1 MTLIEFLDAVLPPSG
16 VFVAAKKVTI
26 DIGGRSVGTFHHAAA
41 KTHHDMAAA
50 IVELAQSKTDTYFA
64 LAAYRQGFH
73 EDPSGKKQKDG
84 KPKKVIRVGTNV
96 AELKALWLDLDF
108 KSGYTDAKAVIEA
121 LRKFCASTTLP
132 PPAILVH
139 SGGGVHA
146 YWPLTEAIPV
156 ARWQGLADALKSAA
170 KATGLQ
176 ADLVCTADSCRV
188 LRPVQ
193 SVNWKDPTNPR
204 RVKLLYASGALYDPA
219 DLEARLKP
227 WEKSVS
233 HASPVSGSSVTVFDE
248 FTAGVGSGV
257 KHAPARFETL
267 VKHCA
272 VSRHIADTHGKDQS
286 EPEWVAILQLL
297 KFCEDADLWV
307 HSVSDGHPGYDA
319 QATSEKWRQRLANE
333 AGPTLC
339 STFEQYH
346 PELCRKC
353 PRYGYIKTPLQVGA
367 EDTQPVGGHP
377 FGWRSSENGRC
388 TERLMLVPTAEG
400 GEEKKWVKV
409 MSYVFDN
416 FRTTRSFATG
426 HVEHRLDVRG
436 VVADLTIPGEALG
449 NQNKLIEHMALY
461 GVAFRGKEAIA
472 FKELMA
478 TWLKTLQD
486 AKHVAEVTE
495 QLGWIVKDKV
505 YEGFSAGPTTFYA
518 DGRVRNDVRTAKE
531 FAAVAKYYEA
541 CGDLESWKKV
551 AAFIA
556 EQNNPA
562 FTALIASSFAAPIL
576 HFTGVSGGILSIV
589 SRESGVGKSSALKLS
604 QSVWGSP
611 THGINAIDDT
621 PKSVARKL
629 GFLHNLPAY
638 WDELRGQNTIEEFLT
653 LAFQVTQG
661 KEKTRLDQTATL
673 REIHTWET
681 MLIVASNDSIF
692 DAMGSFAVG
701 SDAGVARTFEITVE
715 PYTSPASRAQVGLL
729 FESLHLNYGHAGRV
743 YAQYLATHAE
753 LVRARVQTM
762 RAKLG
767 ESQRERQAERF
778 WLAMMASMI
787 VGAQI
792 AKDLKLMDIDIRTLT
807 TFLIQNLLRLR
818 GRTSESMQS
827 SDPGEI
833 LATYIQQHQ
842 DKALTVDRFPAAR
855 QNTLNYMPE
864 IIGGPPKSAK
874 IIVHIAKAEKL
885 IRFSRSDFIR
895 WLRSRAIPDS
905 LIATMLEQLG
915 GREMQGMLGIGTAWE
930 IPARQR
936 LLEFPT
942 TPSSSIDEILDG
954 DEKS

>member
-1 MTLIEFLDAVLPPSG
+1 MKLLEFLQAVVPTGTL
-16 VFVAAKKVTI
+16 VAAKKVTVKI
-26 DIGGRSVGTFHHAAA
+26 DGRDVPTFHHAVA
-41 KTHHDMAAA
+41 KTHYDMAAA
-50 IVELAQSKTDTYFA
+50 IVELAQSKQDTYFA
-64 LAAYRQGFH
+64 LAAYKQGFH
-73 EDPSGKKQKDG
+73 DDPSGKKLKDG
-84 KPKKVIRVGTNV
+84 KPKKVLRVGSNV
-96 AELKALWLDLDF
+96 DSLKALWFDIDF
-108 KSGYTDAKAVIEA
+108 KSGYPDAKGVVEA
-121 LRKFCASTTLP
+121 LRAFCADTTLP

-146 YWPLTEAIPV
+146 YWPLAEAISV
-156 ARWQGLADALKSAA
+156 DRWQGLANALKNAA

-188 LRPVQ
+188 LRPPGT
-193 SVNWKDPTNPR
+193 VNWKDPANPR
-204 RVKLLYASGALYDPA
+204 RVKLLYASGALYDAA

-227 WEKSVS
+227 WER
-233 HASPVSGSSVTVFDE
+233 ATAPTAAPGTVYDE
-248 FTAGVGSGV
+248 FTAGVGGGGP
-257 KHAPARFETL
+257 KGPPARFETL
-267 VKHCA
+267 IKHCA
-272 VSRHIADTHGKDQS
+272 VSKYISETHGKDQS
-286 EPEWVAILQLL
+286 EPEWVATLQLL

-307 HSVSDGHPGYDA
+307 HAVSDGHPGYDA
-319 QATSEKWRQRLANE
+319 QAASEKWRQRLENT

-353 PRYGYIKTPLQVGA
+353 PRYGYIKTPLQVGT
-367 EDTQPVGGHP
+367 EETQPVGGHP
-377 FGWRSSENGRC
+377 FGWRTSKNGRS
-388 TERLMLVPTAEG
+388 TERLMLIPNAEG
-400 GEEKKWVKV
+400 VEEKKWVKV
-409 MSYVFDN
+409 ISYAFDN

-426 HVEHRLDVRG
+426 HVEHRLDVCG

-449 NQNKLIEHMALY
+449 NQNKLVEHMALH

-495 QLGWIVKDKV
+495 QLGWIVKDKA

-531 FAAVAKYYEA
+531 FSAVAKHYEPR
-541 CGDLESWKKV
+541 GDLESWKKV
-551 AAFIA
+551 AGFLAT
-556 EQNNPA
+556 QNNPA
-562 FTALIASSFAAPIL
+562 FTATVAAAFAAPIL

-589 SRESGVGKSSALKLS
+589 SRESGVGKSSALKCS

-611 THGINAIDDT
+611 QHAMNAIDDT

-638 WDELRGQNTIEEFLT
+638 WDELRGRDTMEAFLT

-661 KEKTRLDQTATL
+661 KEKTRLDQSATL

-681 MLIVASNDSIF
+681 MLVVASNDSIF
-692 DAMGSFAVG
+692 DAMGSFAIG
-701 SDAGVARTFEITVE
+701 SDAGVARTFEIIVE
-715 PYTSPASRAQVGLL
+715 PYNSTASPAEVAIL
-729 FESLHLNYGHAGRV
+729 FESLHQNYGHAGRV

-762 RAKLG
+762 RARLG

-778 WLAMMASMI
+778 WLAMMASII

-792 AKDLKLMDIDIRTLT
+792 ARELKLMDVDVRTLT
-807 TFLIQNLLRLR
+807 SFLIQNLTRLR
-818 GRTSESMQS
+818 GRTAESMQS
-827 SDPGEI
+827 SDPREI
-833 LATYIQQHQ
+833 LAAYIQQHQ
-842 DKALTVDRFPAAR
+842 DKLLTVDRFPAAR
-855 QNTLNYMPE
+855 QNTMSYMPE

-874 IIVHIAKAEKL
+874 IIVHIAKAEKRV
-885 IRFSRSDFIR
+885 RFARSDFLR
-895 WLRSRAIPDS
+895 WLRSRGVPDS
-905 LIATMLEQLG
+905 LLVTMLEQLN

-942 TPSSSIDEILDG
+942 TPSNSIEEILDG
-954 DEKS
+954 TANGSED

>member
-1 MTLIEFLDAVLPPSG
+1 MGLLEFLQAVVPTGTL
-16 VFVAAKKVTI
+16 VAAKKITI
-26 DIGGRSVGTFHHAAA
+26 DIDGRAVGTFHHAVA
-41 KTHHDMAAA
+41 KTHTDMAKA
-50 IVELAQSKTDTYFA
+50 IVELAMSKADTYFA
-64 LAAYRQGFH
+64 LAAYKQGFH
-73 EDPSGKKQKDG
+73 DDPSGKKTKDN
-84 KPKKVIRVGTNV
+84 KPKKVVRVGTNV
-96 AELKALWLDLDF
+96 DSLKSLWFDIDF
-108 KSGYTDAKAVIEA
+108 KGGYADAAAVVEA
-121 LRKFCASTTLP
+121 LRKFCADTTLP

-139 SGGGVHA
+139 SGGGIHA

-156 ARWQGLADALKSAA
+156 LRWQGLADAFKNAA

-188 LRPVQ
+188 LRPPGT
-193 SVNWKDPTNPR
+193 VNWKDPTNPR
-204 RVKLLYASGALYDPA
+204 RVRLLYASGALYDPA

-227 WEKSVS
+227 WERAT
-233 HASPVSGSSVTVFDE
+233 HAPLTAGTVYDE
-248 FTAGVGSGV
+248 FTAGVGSGAH
-257 KHAPARFETL
+257 KGPPARFETIL
-267 VKHCA
+267 KHCA
-272 VSRHIADTHGKDQS
+272 VSKHIADTHGRDQS
-286 EPEWVAILQLL
+286 EPEWVASLQLL

-307 HSVSDGHPGYDA
+307 HAVSDGHPGYDA
-319 QATSEKWRQRLANE
+319 QATSEKWRQRLENT

-346 PELCRKC
+346 PELCKKC
-353 PRYGYIKTPLQVGA
+353 PRFGYIKTPAQVGA

-377 FGWRSSENGRC
+377 FGWRISENGRS
-388 TERLMLVPTAEG
+388 TERLMMIATAEG
-400 GEEKKWVKV
+400 GEEKKWVKQI
-409 MSYVFDN
+409 SYAFDN

-436 VVADLTIPGEALG
+436 VVTDLTIPGEALG
-449 NQNKLIEHMALY
+449 NQNKLVEHMALH

-495 QLGWIVKDKV
+495 QLGWIVKDKL
-505 YEGFSAGPTTFYA
+505 YEGFSAGQTTFYA

-541 CGDLESWKKV
+541 CGDLETWKKV

-562 FTALIASSFAAPIL
+562 FTALVSSAFAAPIL

-638 WDELRGQNTIEEFLT
+638 WDELRGQSTIEEFLT

-692 DAMGSFAVG
+692 DAMGSFAIG

-715 PYTSPASRAQVGLL
+715 PYTSSASRAEVGIM

-767 ESQRERQAERF
+767 EAQHERPSERF
-778 WLAMMASMI
+778 WLAMMAAMI

-792 AKDLKLMDIDIRTLT
+792 AGELELMDIDIRTLAS
-807 TFLIQNLLRLR
+807 FLVQNLLRLR
-818 GRTSESMQS
+818 GRTAESMQS
-827 SDPGEI
+827 SDPAEI

-842 DKALTVDRFPAAR
+842 DKALTVDTFPVAR
-855 QNTLNYMPE
+855 QNTMNYIPE

-874 IIVHIAKAEKL
+874 IIVHIAKKDKL
-885 IRFSRSDFIR
+885 VRLARSDFIR
-895 WLRSRAIPDS
+895 WLRSRSIPDS
-905 LIATMLEQLG
+905 LIATMLEELK

-942 TPSSSIDEILDG
+942 TPSNSIEEILD
-954 DEKS
+954 DTKS